1 MKLIDYL
8 NSGLEIDADMVIGDV
23 DMPYAF
29 VWDKGCGFTDYG
41 LAEFSDVL
49 NSECVIHKNGCI
61 EVFYDDCEAGEY
73 FTAACAG
80 FIADS
85 EFQRLFNHS

>member
-8 NSGLEIDADMVIGDV
+8 NSGSEIDADMVIGDV

-29 VWDKGCGFTDYG
+29 VWDNNCGFTEYG
-41 LAEFSDVL
+41 LSEFSGIL

-61 EVFYDDCEAGEY
+61 EVFYEDYEAGEY

-80 FIADS
+80 FIGVS
-85 EFQRLFNHS
+85 EFKRLFKE